1 MNNSR
6 TFDDVWEELKTS
18 GEEEKKFFAAAEETA
33 RIINELTEE
42 RIRSGISQRQ
52 LAEKT
57 GLKQSAIARME
68 SLQRTPRL
76 DTLIRVANAL
86 DIKLEITKESANLPK
101 IIDFTALN
109 TDMYVYNLFTSSAIL
124 SIS

>member
-1 MNNSR
+1 MNNNR

-18 GEEEKKFFAAAEETA
+18 GEEEKQFFEAAEETA

-68 SLQRTPRL
+68 SLQSTPRL

-86 DIKLEITKESANLPK
+86 GIKLEVTKESPGLPV
-101 IIDFTALN
+101 IIDFSAFN
-109 TDMYVYNLFTSSAIL
+109 PGRYVYNPYTSFAIL
-124 SIS
+124 RTS